1 MNIVKQCYFENRFLT
16 IGFRYYA
23 KLHKSRPPYI
33 HDDYII
39 FLSGSMDGTQHGAY
53 FLLQNIPGDALSSVY
68 RDQWSESESSHNGL
82 LSVGASQLKTEVKE
96 TDIIGN
102 HKFKNKMTLRSNMM
116 SLNEVLIAELLSKN

>member
-1 MNIVKQCYFENRFLT
+1 M
-16 IGFRYYA
+16 
-23 KLHKSRPPYI
+23 
-33 HDDYII
+33 
-39 FLSGSMDGTQHGAY
+39 AY
-53 FLLQNIPGDALSSVY
+53 FLLQNLPGDALYGVY

-82 LSVGASQLKTEVKE
+82 LSVGTSQLKTEVKE